1 MSYPYGTTVLRDR
14 RLPVSDPYNPD
25 RQTIPGW
32 AEVAEDGIDTI
43 ALEGVYVAASSTT
56 AVPDA
61 MRTQSTDYRSLYSD
75 DGSIDVKIGDRIRVG
90 ADLETQE
97 GGDGYIV
104 NQRPQGDRNPFTGWE
119 PGVEIPLTSTIG

>member
-1 MSYPYGTTVLRDR
+1 MSYPNGTTVLRDR
-14 RLPVSDPYNPD
+14 RRPIADPYNPD

-32 AEVAEDGIDTI
+32 GEVSDDDIDTI
-43 ALEGVYVAASSTT
+43 PLAGVYVASSSTS

-61 MRTQSTDYRSLYSD
+61 MRTQSVDYRSLYSD
-75 DGSIDVKIGDRIRVG
+75 DGAIDVQIGDRIRIG
-90 ADLETQE
+90 ANVNGQ

-104 NQRPQGDRNPFTGWE
+104 NQRPQGDINPFTGWA